1 MWKRINIYHRR
12 VGNGLAGMG
21 MARIEGERFINEYHF
36 SKELIAN
43 SYSSYMVPKFSPLK
57 VNIFNKDVSG
67 CLRSGLL
74 QTLQELL
81 HNITFR
87 LQDSGILLKLKS
99 DALNAPL
106 PVSDPKVRVN
116 QPLSVWQMSTAL
128 FIQMTGI
135 LLGMLAFFMELGIK
149 KRNKRN
155 TVEVN
160 VRKFVEAFRTS
171 SSRFKVFT

>member
-1 MWKRINIYHRR
+1 
-12 VGNGLAGMG
+12 MG

-57 VNIFNKDVSG
+57 VNAPSIKNIFNKDVSG

-81 HNITFR
+81 HNITLR
-87 LQDSGILLKLKS
+87 LQHSGILLKLKS

-106 PVSDPKVRVN
+106 PVSDAKVRVN

-128 FIQMTGI
+128 FVQMTGI
-135 LLGMLAFFMELGIK
+135 LLGTLAFFMELGIK

-160 VRKFVEAFRTS
+160 VRKFIEAFRTS
-171 SSRFKVFT
+171 FSRLKVFT